1 MKPEHFLQQ
10 LNDARVGEAIDAAE
24 KRTSGEIRVFVSS
37 RDLGDADVITRA
49 AARFEKLGMTAT
61 LERNGVLLYFVPRAQ
76 KFAVIGDRAIHEK
89 CGQTFWNEVTAA
101 VSERL
106 RKDEFTDAIIAG
118 VERVGEVLARHFP
131 RRPDDQNELRNEVE
145 RD

>member
-1 MKPEHFLQQ
+1 MRPEHFLQQ
-10 LNDARVGEAIDAAE
+10 LDDARISEAIDAAE

-89 CGQTFWNEVTAA
+89 CGQPFWNEVIAA

-106 RKDEFTDAIIAG
+106 RKNELTDAIIAG
-118 VERVGEVLARHFP
+118 VKRVGEVLARHFP
-131 RRPDDQNELRNEVE
+131 RRPDDQNELRNEVV